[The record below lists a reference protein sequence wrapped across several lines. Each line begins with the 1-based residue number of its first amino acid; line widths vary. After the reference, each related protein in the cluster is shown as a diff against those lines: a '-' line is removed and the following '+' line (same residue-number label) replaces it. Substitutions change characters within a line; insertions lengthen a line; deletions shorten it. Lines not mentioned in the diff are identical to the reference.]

1 MKILLD
7 TCVLYPTVM
16 REVLM
21 KLAEAGLFEPLWSA
35 EIEGEWAH
43 TAEKH
48 EAGAR
53 AFAEAE
59 IALLNAK
66 WPKARTAYGEGLK
79 RRLWLPD
86 AGDIHVLAAAI
97 AGSADAIMTV
107 NKKDFPAQILAEE
120 GLSLIDPDAFARG
133 AWAAEPQLV
142 EGAVREVLEKARA
155 LSGQD
160 WTARSLLKKAR
171 LPRLAKAVAHLDA

>member
-1 MKILLD
+1 VKILLD

-21 KLAEAGLFEPLWSA
+21 KLAEAGTFEPLWS
-35 EIEGEWAH
+35 EMIEREWAH

-48 EAGAR
+48 ETGAG
-53 AFAEAE
+53 AFAEGE
-59 IALLNAK
+59 IALLNAR
-66 WPKARTAYGEGLK
+66 WPKARIRYGEGLE

-86 AGDIHVLAAAI
+86 PGDIHVLAAAV
-97 AGSADAIMTV
+97 AGSADAIMTL
-107 NKKDFPAQILAEE
+107 NKKDFPGQILAEE

-133 AWAAEPQLV
+133 VWASEPELV
-142 EGAVREVLEKARA
+142 QVIVGQIVQKARA

-160 WTARSLLKKAR
+160 WTARALLKKAR
-171 LPRLAKAVAHLDA
+171 LPRLAKAVSQV

>member
-21 KLAEAGLFEPLWSA
+21 KLAEAGAFEPLWSEA
-35 EIEGEWAH
+35 IEGEWAH

-48 EAGAR
+48 EPGAR
-53 AFAEAE
+53 AFAEGE
-59 IALLNAK
+59 IALLNAR
-66 WPKARTAYGEGLK
+66 WPKARIRYGEGLE

-86 AGDIHVLAAAI
+86 PGDIHVLAAAV
-97 AGSADAIMTV
+97 AGSADAIMTL
-107 NKKDFPAQILAEE
+107 NKKDFPGQILAEE

-133 AWAAEPQLV
+133 VWAREPELV
-142 EGAVREVLEKARA
+142 QRTVGEIVQKARA

-160 WTARSLLKKAR
+160 WTARALLKKAR
-171 LPRLAKAVAHLDA
+171 LPRLAKAVSQV

>member
-1 MKILLD
+1 VKLLLD

-16 REVLM
+16 REMLLGV
-21 KLAEAGLFEPLWSA
+21 ADAGAFEPIWSA

-53 AFAEAE
+53 VFAEGE
-59 IALLNAK
+59 IAMLNAR
-66 WPKARTAYGEGLK
+66 WPNAQIRYGEGLK
-79 RRLWLPD
+79 TRLWLPD
-86 AGDIHVLAAAI
+86 QNDIHVLATAI
-97 AGSADAIMTV
+97 AGSADAIITL

-120 GLSLIDPDAFARG
+120 GLSLMDPDAYLRG
-133 AWAAEPQLV
+133 LWAAQPELV
-142 EGAVREVLEKARA
+142 ASVAKRVLAKACE

-160 WTARSLLKKAR
+160 WTMRGLLKKAR
-171 LPRLAKAVAHLDA
+171 LPRLAKALD

>member
-21 KLAEAGLFEPLWSA
+21 KLADAGFFTPLWSA

-48 EAGAR
+48 EAGGR
-53 AFAEAE
+53 VFAQAE
-59 IALLNAK
+59 IAMLNAR
-66 WPKARTAYGEGLK
+66 WPRARVAYGEALGA
-79 RRLWLPD
+79 RLWLPD
-86 AGDIHVLAAAI
+86 PNDIHVLAAAV
-97 AGSADAIMTV
+97 AGSADGIMTL

-120 GLSLIDPDAFARG
+120 GLTLLDPDSYARG
-133 AWAAEPQLV
+133 LWAADPEAV
-142 EGAVREVLEKARA
+142 ERVVGEVLETARA
-155 LSGQD
+155 LSGEA
-160 WTARSLLKKAR
+160 WTARALLKKAR
-171 LPRLAKAVAHLDA
+171 MPRLGKALAS